1 MASELKI
8 VISANA
14 SEATAELQKLQ
25 QQTDAFSTKS
35 LAQLKTQLKNT
46 QNDYLTGKAS
56 IESYERAQAQLTNA
70 FSRVN
75 NALLLGGNEA
85 KAFNKIIKNSS
96 DMIQYLNAYTRDS
109 AYAES
114 FEKAK
119 AAAEEQAKA
128 VQALIDK
135 QKKLDEE
142 ARKTAQAEA
151 EKKQQNFAVNKATAM
166 GDTSALLQIDYNN
179 LNKQLEEVLL
189 REGKVTEEAKKLGSQ
204 MVKLKEQMDKAAKT
218 DLATRMK
225 NLAASFI
232 SAQAAVFLI
241 QKAITVLK
249 KVFTETAEAASHAEE
264 TANLFNTTFQNIQG
278 TANKTANQ
286 LSSSLGLA
294 TSSAQEMLGLFGDLA
309 MGYGQTQSAALEFA
323 DAAVKTGLDI
333 ISFKN
338 LTGDTTE
345 ILQSMASGLAGN
357 FENFR
362 KWGIIVTQSEIK
374 TRLAKKGLDKLTGSA
389 YQYAKVQE
397 TLAIVQ
403 EKSKNAT
410 GDMAKTLE
418 STENINRRLKEAN
431 KELMESIGSGVN
443 EFLNP
448 LKKMWLDIADQINK
462 ANKAQKEY
470 AKGSKD
476 INVYDINNNKKDAKV
491 FKKDVTQ
498 TIQQASADRPLDLT
512 SDYIVEQLKPLMTI
526 YSASVEDMSDIIKKQ
541 AVSLGLNFEEIIQGL
556 QEYKSQLDSEIE
568 SLKNLEIRTS
578 TIEDLSSATQ
588 NFIDELNSI
597 QGVSTN
603 AKALTPSS
611 GAWAESEAGVK
622 GFQTVLS
629 REMNDAIRDAI
640 RSINSEDWSSFVD
653 PTKLALNEVSE
664 SDGLTSKLE
673 QVAKVYELVYNEH
686 LKDGELTKDELK
698 DLEKIAEVYKN
709 VNARQSQLTAINTA
723 TSSFS
728 STSKSMAADTATLD
742 MSDLDKSLYSLKSQF
757 DSLYPSLDANTE
769 EAKKLKTAYDD
780 AIKNTTAY
788 YEALE
793 KKSALEEV
801 TQKIK
806 DISSQSEA
814 MAENLATLD
823 MSDLDKSL
831 YSLKSQFDSL
841 YPSLDANTEEAKK
854 LKKAYDDA
862 VKNTKAY
869 YKALERESLITGV
882 KERKEDYQESYRSAV
897 DELFHSI
904 KYYEM
909 DDRDIAL
916 YKVRIDYFGKE
927 RDVLS
932 GLVNDYYDLVDAE
945 KSQQE
950 QLDMLNTVYGSL
962 GEFGQVM
969 SLISGASG
977 DWVSLVMNL
986 ASQLDVVQPLLS
998 VITDEILPV
1007 LNAFLEP
1014 LLPAIEVLADLL
1026 MTLLNSVLI
1035 PFFPV
1040 LKMIA
1045 WVATFCMYSVK
1056 IAFEFIQDVIKRVCG
1071 VISLWVLNLWNGIVR
1086 TLKKINIFGWKPFSG
1101 MKEAN
1106 TSEVQKMANTD
1117 VFGNLNKNT
1126 EEMNQ
1131 KLADI
1136 AGMTMDIKD
1145 NTDSKNNE
1153 QLKAYN
1159 ELFHSGILSESE
1171 YLARVSALNGKNY
1184 DNVHSYEGADYYRGA
1199 GGNTNVSY
1207 GGVSISINGGNYDAK
1222 ELAKEVAKVLQ
1233 QQTRAGSAAY

>member
-1 MASELKI
+1 MANELKI

-25 QQTDAFSTKS
+25 QQTDAFTTKS

-46 QNDYLTGKAS
+46 QNDYIAGKAS
-56 IESYERAQAQLTNA
+56 IESYEKAQAQLTNA

-109 AYAES
+109 AYAEN

-232 SAQAAVFLI
+232 SAQAAVFLVL
-241 QKAITVLK
+241 KAIQILK
-249 KVFTETAEAASHAEE
+249 KVFTEAAEAASHAEE

-470 AKGSKD
+470 AKGTKD
-476 INVYDINNNKKDAKV
+476 INVYDINNNQKDAES
-491 FKKDVTQ
+491 FKKS
-498 TIQQASADRPLDLT
+498 IKLGADTRIFG
-512 SDYIVEQLKPLMTI
+512 Y
-526 YSASVEDMSDIIKKQ
+526 ASVSNNKDALPSFIENAEKQMVKFGATAEETIAIIKDNVTLNWTGQLEEVTK
-541 AVSLGLNFEEIIQGL
+541 ALTEFEDSLYATIKAE
-556 QEYKSQLDSEIE
+556 KD
-568 SLKNLEIRTS
+568 LEARTS
-578 TIEDLSSATQ
+578 TIEDLSSALQ
-588 NFIDELNSI
+588 SFIDELNGI
-597 QGVSTN
+597 QGISTDV
-603 AKALTPSS
+603 KALTPSS
-611 GAWAESEAGVK
+611 GAWAESDTGVK
-622 GFQTVLS
+622 GFQAVLS
-629 REMNDAIRDAI
+629 REMKDAISDAI
-640 RSINSEDWSSFVD
+640 GSIKAEDWSSFVD
-653 PTKLALNEVSE
+653 PIKLALDEVSE

-673 QVAKVYELVYNEH
+673 KVAKVYELVYNEH
-686 LKDGELTKDELK
+686 LKDGKLTKDELK
-698 DLEKIAEVYKN
+698 DLEKIAEVYKS

-728 STSKSMAADTATLD
+728 STSKSMAENLATLN
-742 MSDLDKSLYSLKSQF
+742 MSDLDESLYSLKSQF

-769 EAKKLKTAYDD
+769 EAKKLKAAYDD

-788 YEALE
+788 YTALE
-793 KKSALEEV
+793 KQSA
-801 TQKIK
+801 
-806 DISSQSEA
+806 EA
-814 MAENLATLD
+814 
-823 MSDLDKSL
+823 
-831 YSLKSQFDSL
+831 
-841 YPSLDANTEEAKK
+841 EAKK
-854 LKKAYDDA
+854 SK
-862 VKNTKAY
+862 
-869 YKALERESLITGV
+869 
-882 KERKEDYQESYRSAV
+882 ESYQSSFRSEMGNWIQATNT
-897 DELFHSI
+897 
-904 KYYEM
+904 YGM
-909 DDRDIAL
+909 DDRNAAL
-916 YKVRIDYFGKE
+916 YKMQIEYQGKE
-927 RDVLS
+927 RTALTAQI
-932 GLVNDYYDLVDAE
+932 NAYYDLIDAE
-945 KSQQE
+945 QAQQA

-969 SLISGASG
+969 SLISGAGG
-977 DWVSLVMNL
+977 DWLSLVMNL
-986 ASQLDVVQPLLS
+986 VSQLDVVQPLLS
-998 VITDEILPV
+998 IITDEILPV

-1014 LLPAIEVLADLL
+1014 LMPLIEVLSDLL

-1035 PFFPV
+1035 PFFPI

-1056 IAFEFIQDVIKRVCG
+1056 IAFEFIQDIIKKVCG
-1071 VISLWVLNLWNGIVR
+1071 TISLWVLNLYNGIVR
-1086 TLKKINIFGWKPFSG
+1086 TLKKISIFGWKPFGG
-1101 MKEAN
+1101 MQEAN
-1106 TSEVQKMANTD
+1106 TSKVEEMAGTD
-1117 VFGNLNKNT
+1117 VFGNLNRNT

-1136 AGMTMDIKD
+1136 ASMTMDIKD
-1145 NTDSKNNE
+1145 NTDNKNSE

-1159 ELFHSGILSESE
+1159 ELLHNGILSQSE
-1171 YLARVSALNGKNY
+1171 YFAMVSALNGKNY
-1184 DNVHSYEGADYYRGA
+1184 DNVHSYESADYYRGA
-1199 GGNTNVSY
+1199 GGSTNVSY
-1207 GGVSISINGGNYDAK
+1207 GGITISVNGGNFDTK
-1222 ELAKEVAKVLQ
+1222 ELAKELAKVLQ
-1233 QQTRAGSAAY
+1233 QQSRAGSAAY

>member
-1 MASELKI
+1 MANELKI

-25 QQTDAFSTKS
+25 QQTDAFTTKS

-46 QNDYLTGKAS
+46 QNDYIAGKAS
-56 IESYERAQAQLTNA
+56 IESYEKAQAQLTNA

-166 GDTSALLQIDYNN
+166 EDTSALLQIDYNN

-249 KVFTETAEAASHAEE
+249 KVFTEAAEAASHAEE

-418 STENINRRLKEAN
+418 STENINRRLKESN
-431 KELMESIGSGVN
+431 KELMENIGSGVN

-498 TIQQASADRPLDLT
+498 TIQQASYDRPYDLT
-512 SDYIVEQLKPLMTI
+512 SDYVVNQLKPLMTI

-541 AVSLGLNFEEIIQGL
+541 AVSLGLNFEEIIKGL
-556 QEYKSQLDSEIE
+556 QEYQAQLDFEIE

-578 TIEDLSSATQ
+578 TIEDLSSAVQ
-588 NFIDELNSI
+588 SFIDELNGI
-597 QGVSTN
+597 QGINTS
-603 AKALTPSS
+603 ARAISPSS
-611 GAWAESEAGVK
+611 GAWAESESGVK
-622 GFQTVLS
+622 AFQTVIS
-629 REMNDAIRDAI
+629 REMKDAISDAI
-640 RSINSEDWSSFVD
+640 GSIKAEDWSSFVD
-653 PTKLALNEVSE
+653 PIKLALNEVSE

-728 STSKSMAADTATLD
+728 STSKSMAANTATLN
-742 MSDLDKSLYSLKSQF
+742 MSDLDESLYSLKSQF

-769 EAKKLKTAYDD
+769 EAKKLKAAYDD

-788 YEALE
+788 YTALE
-793 KKSALEEV
+793 KQSA
-801 TQKIK
+801 
-806 DISSQSEA
+806 EA
-814 MAENLATLD
+814 
-823 MSDLDKSL
+823 
-831 YSLKSQFDSL
+831 
-841 YPSLDANTEEAKK
+841 EAKK
-854 LKKAYDDA
+854 SK
-862 VKNTKAY
+862 
-869 YKALERESLITGV
+869 
-882 KERKEDYQESYRSAV
+882 ESYQSSFRSEMGNWIQSTNTFGM
-897 DELFHSI
+897 DE
-904 KYYEM
+904 
-909 DDRDIAL
+909 RNAAL
-916 YKVRIDYFGKE
+916 YKMQIEYQGKE
-927 RDVLS
+927 RTALAAQI
-932 GLVNDYYDLVDAE
+932 NAYYDLVDAE
-945 KSQQE
+945 KAQQE
-950 QLDMLNTVYGSL
+950 QLDMLNSIYGSL

-969 SLISGASG
+969 SLISGAGG
-977 DWVSLVMNL
+977 DWISLVMNL
-986 ASQLDVVQPLLS
+986 VSQLDVVQPLLS
-998 VITDEILPV
+998 VITDDILPV
-1007 LNAFLEP
+1007 LNAFLQPFLP
-1014 LLPAIEVLADLL
+1014 LVQVIGSILTTIVDTVLRPLFPILKGIAKI
-1026 MTLLNSVLI
+1026 SVTCWY
-1035 PFFPV
+1035 
-1040 LKMIA
+1040 A
-1045 WVATFCMYSVK
+1045 VK
-1056 IAFEFIQDVIKRVCG
+1056 IAFDFIRDTIKVVCG
-1071 VISLWVLNLWNGIVR
+1071 SIQLFVLNLYNGIVR
-1086 TLKKINIFGWKPFSG
+1086 TLKGISIFGWHPFGWMS
-1101 MKEAN
+1101 EAN
-1106 TSEVQKMANTD
+1106 TSQAEDWAKTD
-1117 VFGNLNKNT
+1117 VLGN
-1126 EEMNQ
+1126 MNQ
-1131 KLADI
+1131 NIAEMKDSLASIDS
-1136 AGMTMDIKD
+1136 MTMDIKD

-1184 DNVHSYEGADYYRGA
+1184 DNVHSYKGADYYRGA

-1222 ELAKEVAKVLQ
+1222 ELAREVAKVLQ

>member
-119 AAAEEQAKA
+119 EAAEDQAKA

-135 QKKLDEE
+135 QKQLDEE
-142 ARKTAQAEA
+142 AKKAAKAEA
-151 EKKQQNFAVNKATAM
+151 EKKKQDFAVNKATAM
-166 GDTSALLQIDYNN
+166 GDTSALLQIDYNK

-189 REGKVTEEAKKLGSQ
+189 REGKVTEEAKKLGAQ
-204 MVKLKEQMDKAAKT
+204 MVKLKEQMDKVAKT
-218 DLATRMK
+218 DLATGMK

-241 QKAITVLK
+241 QKAIQTLK
-249 KVFTETAEAASHAEE
+249 KVFTEAAEAASHAEE
-264 TANLFNTTFQNIQG
+264 TANLFNTTFQNIQR

-374 TRLAKKGLDKLTGSA
+374 PRLAKKGLDKLTGSA

-653 PTKLALNEVSE
+653 PIKLALNEVSE

-686 LKDGELTKDELK
+686 LKDGELTKEELK
-698 DLEKIAEVYKN
+698 DLEKIADVYKS
-709 VNARQSQLTAINTA
+709 VNTRQSQITAVNTA
-723 TSSFS
+723 TSSFN
-728 STSKSMAADTATLD
+728 STSKSMTSNLATLD
-742 MSDLDKSLYSLKSQF
+742 MSDLDKALYSLKSQF
-757 DSLYPSLDANTE
+757 DELSPSLLENSD
-769 EAKKLKTAYDD
+769 EAKKLKKAYDD

-788 YEALE
+788 YN
-793 KKSALEEV
+793 ALEE
-801 TQKIK
+801 
-806 DISSQSEA
+806 QSA
-814 MAENLATLD
+814 AA
-823 MSDLDKSL
+823 
-831 YSLKSQFDSL
+831 
-841 YPSLDANTEEAKK
+841 EAKK
-854 LKKAYDDA
+854 NK
-862 VKNTKAY
+862 
-869 YKALERESLITGV
+869 
-882 KERKEDYQESYRSAV
+882 ESYQSSFRSEMGNWLKATNT
-897 DELFHSI
+897 
-904 KYYEM
+904 YGM
-909 DDRDIAL
+909 DDRNAAL
-916 YKVRIDYFGKE
+916 YKMQIEYQGKE
-927 RDVLS
+927 RTALAAQI
-932 GLVNDYYDLVDAE
+932 NAYYDLIDAE
-945 KSQQE
+945 QAQQA

-969 SLISGASG
+969 SLISGAGG
-977 DWVSLVMNL
+977 DWLSLVMNL
-986 ASQLDVVQPLLS
+986 VSQLDVVQPLLS

-1014 LLPAIEVLADLL
+1014 FLPLVQVIGSIL
-1026 MTLLNSVLI
+1026 MTIVDT
-1035 PFFPV
+1035 V
-1040 LKMIA
+1040 LKPLFPILKGIA
-1045 WVATFCMYSVK
+1045 KISVTCWYAVK
-1056 IAFEFIQDVIKRVCG
+1056 IAFDFIRDTIKVVCG
-1071 VISLWVLNLWNGIVR
+1071 HIQLFVLNLYNGIVR
-1086 TLKKINIFGWKPFSG
+1086 TLKKISIFGWKPFDWMS
-1101 MKEAN
+1101 EAD
-1106 TSEVQKMANTD
+1106 TSQAEEWANTD
-1117 VFGNLNKNT
+1117 VLGN
-1126 EEMNQ
+1126 MNQ
-1131 KLADI
+1131 NITDMKNSLASIDS
-1136 AGMTMDIKD
+1136 MTMDIKD
-1145 NTDSKNNE
+1145 NTDNKNSE

-1159 ELFHSGILSESE
+1159 ELLHNGILSQSE
-1171 YLARVSALNGKNY
+1171 YFAMVSALNGKNY
-1184 DNVHSYEGADYYRGA
+1184 DNVHSYESADYYRGA
-1199 GGNTNVSY
+1199 GGSTNVSY
-1207 GGVSISINGGNYDAK
+1207 GGITISVNGGNFDTK
-1222 ELAKEVAKVLQ
+1222 ELAKELAKVLQ
-1233 QQTRAGSAAY
+1233 QQSRAGSAAY